1 MMKPIAYDPWSRS
14 PHNAPRVR
22 VRVGRTDFVRATTV
36 IPSID
41 PKAPK
46 VKRVTI
52 GRGKKA
58 RKVKRIIIK

>member
-1 MMKPIAYDPWSRS
+1 MMKPIAYDPFPRA

-22 VRVGRTDFVRATTV
+22 VGYARGNFVRATTV

-46 VKRVTI
+46 VKRVKV

-58 RKVKRIIIK
+58 RTIKRVIIK

>member
-1 MMKPIAYDPWSRS
+1 MERKTAYDPFSRS
-14 PHNAPRVR
+14 PKSAQR
-22 VRVGRTDFVRATTV
+22 VRVGYARGDFVRATTV

-46 VKRVTI
+46 VKHVTI

>member
-1 MMKPIAYDPWSRS
+1 MMKPIAYDPFSRS
-14 PHNAPRVR
+14 PKTAQR
-22 VRVGRTDFVRATTV
+22 VRVGYARGDFVRATTV

-58 RKVKRIIIK
+58 RTIKRVIIK

>member
-1 MMKPIAYDPWSRS
+1 MMKPIAYDPFPRA
-14 PHNAPRVR
+14 PRNAPRVR
-22 VRVGRTDFVRATTV
+22 AGYARSDFVRATTV

-46 VKRVTI
+46 VKHVTI

-58 RKVKRIIIK
+58 RKVKRVTIK